1 VKKYHFERLKEFS
14 SRYHWFL
21 EPPDGKNLYTII
33 QRNKKLFKQINELFK
48 EYKLRLVLDS
58 DKSQLFVQK
67 IISGVGFSYDYYGI
81 ADTIQR
87 YIFYLLAIE
96 TNKDSILLF
105 EEPEAHSFPKYVRDF
120 AQRVIDNRE
129 NQFFI
134 TTHSPYV
141 LNTILE
147 NVSNKEVGVFVVDYK
162 RYQTVLSP
170 LSEKE
175 ISRFLNFGNDIIFN
189 IQ

>member
-1 VKKYHFERLKEFS
+1 M
-14 SRYHWFL
+14 
-21 EPPDGKNLYTII
+21 
-33 QRNKKLFKQINELFK
+33 FK

-58 DKSQLFVQK
+58 DKAHLFVQK
-67 IISGVGFSYDYYGI
+67 IISGIGFSYDYYGV

-120 AQRVIDNRE
+120 AQRVIDSNQ

-147 NVSNKEVGVFVVDYK
+147 NTPGNDVAVFVVDYK

-175 ISRFLNFGNDIIFN
+175 ISNFLNFGNDIIFN